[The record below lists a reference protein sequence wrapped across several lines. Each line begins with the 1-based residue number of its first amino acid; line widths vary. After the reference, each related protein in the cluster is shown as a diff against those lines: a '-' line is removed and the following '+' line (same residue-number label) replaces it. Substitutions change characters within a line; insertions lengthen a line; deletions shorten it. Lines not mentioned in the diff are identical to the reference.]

1 MAEVTNNGEV
11 VGGLPEPHPQEG
23 LIRAQNARRVARRRQ
38 ANALAEQ
45 IAQTSAADLDRFGER
60 RRVGGRFE
68 ALQEVPDRIVPQ
80 RSGLQ
85 LDDLASFLGAF
96 NFSQNSQ
103 SNFDFGES
111 LQEFFS
117 SLNLDT

>member
-1 MAEVTNNGEV
+1 MAEVTSGGQV

-23 LIRAQNARRVARRRQ
+23 LIRSQNARRVARRSQ

-45 IAQTSAADLDRFGER
+45 LAQTSAENLDRHGET

-68 ALQEVPDRIVPQ
+68 TIQAIPEREVPER
-80 RSGLQ
+80 RGLQ
-85 LDDLASFLGAF
+85 LDQLASFLGAF

-103 SNFDFGES
+103 ASSGFADFN
-111 LQEFFS
+111 EFLAQ
-117 SLNLDT
+117 LNIGD